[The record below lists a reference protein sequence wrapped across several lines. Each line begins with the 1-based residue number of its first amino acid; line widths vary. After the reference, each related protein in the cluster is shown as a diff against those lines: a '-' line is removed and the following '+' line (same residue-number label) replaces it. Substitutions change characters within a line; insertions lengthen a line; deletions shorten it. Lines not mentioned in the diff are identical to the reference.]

1 MTLRIQSKFKLF
13 QESPTVQI
21 ALVTR
26 PVFQQSLASETLT
39 FTSLG
44 RSTGSPLP
52 RSKSLRPV
60 FQVKKKPC
68 PPSPPFRDYW
78 TTLGLARAT
87 EFYPLFALSVKKLTM
102 NDSSFGITR
111 ELVSLVFWPKLN
123 HRTLPP
129 WTLFWTCRFQNC

>member
-1 MTLRIQSKFKLF
+1 M
-13 QESPTVQI
+13 
-21 ALVTR
+21 
-26 PVFQQSLASETLT
+26 
-39 FTSLG
+39 
-44 RSTGSPLP
+44 
-52 RSKSLRPV
+52 RPV

-111 ELVSLVFWPKLN
+111 ELVSLLDSVLAKTQSQNTPAMDLVLDVSLPKLLTEKLVAILLSSFK
-123 HRTLPP
+123 HR
-129 WTLFWTCRFQNC
+129 